1 MKNRVI
7 IAALAI
13 LMMGGM
19 VLTSCTKNDDNTI
32 ALIGTEDYIDDILSL
47 IPDSLQTRFLAEFG
61 SIPEGFTP
69 PKIEGSY
76 VMDPKLRVS
85 SNVDGWPLQP
95 QEPNMYLRFSG
106 QHNGIVKMDL
116 NESTETVTDTVFV
129 RGNGSAFAVYIIEDK
144 AYEIEF
150 NNQTFH
156 ARIERCVVMK
166 GQVSADGLK
175 DFRYATIIKDTE
187 DDANGILGL
196 YDKGSYFIYRDG
208 DGIARN
214 QDW

>member
-1 MKNRVI
+1 MKNRVN
-7 IAALAI
+7 I
-13 LMMGGM
+13 LTLGLILVGGLM
-19 VLTSCTKNDDNTI
+19 LTSCTKNDDNTI
-32 ALIGTEDYIDDILSL
+32 ALIGTEDYIDDILTL
-47 IPDSLQTRFLAEFG
+47 IPDSLQTRFIAEFG
-61 SIPEGFTP
+61 SIPEGYTP

-76 VMDPKLRVS
+76 VMDPKLRVN
-85 SNVDGWPLQP
+85 SNVNGWPLQP
-95 QEPNMYLRFSG
+95 QEPNMYLRFSN

-129 RGNGSAFAVYIIEDK
+129 RGSGSAFAVYIIEDK

-156 ARIERCVVMK
+156 VRIERCVVMK
-166 GQVSADGLK
+166 GQVTADGLK

-187 DDANGILGL
+187 DDANGLLGL

>member
-76 VMDPKLRVS
+76 VMDPKLRVN
-85 SNVDGWPLQP
+85 SNVAGWPLQP
-95 QEPNMYLRFSG
+95 LEPNMYLRFSN

-166 GQVSADGLK
+166 GQVTADGLK

-187 DDANGILGL
+187 ENANGILGL